1 MIKVGI
7 KNQSEDQAFRKV
19 FEDLITSSPRYNV
32 GWTLSEVGG
41 VHDADRTYVL
51 VDQPVENEDEWDTDE
66 FFVSRDLL
74 YSEPRDAIHKIIKYL
89 PQLYCV
95 NYEILEKNS
104 H

>member
-7 KNQSEDQAFRKV
+7 KNQSEDQSFRKV

-32 GWTLSEVGG
+32 GWTLSD
-41 VHDADRTYVL
+41 DADRTYVL

-74 YSEPRDAIHKIIKYL
+74 YSEPREAIHKIIKYL